1 MATNN
6 ARLVNGAIEAYNPN
20 GIQIGGQWYNYSKYG
35 FTCFAANQQPPLG
48 TPVQIKLSGDSFI
61 AALAING
68 VAIQPGTP
76 PLASNFQRN
85 GQQPAPTSPQP
96 QQAWPSTA
104 VQGSFPAPV
113 TQGTPAPAVQATVT
127 PATPVLTPLQ
137 TVVINTRLKIIDALA
152 KAQPEYFTL
161 DKLDEGTEV
170 VRNWEA
176 FVLEDLAPQPEPE
189 EETEATDPEEEVL
202 DDLPGL

>member
-6 ARLVNGAIEAYNPN
+6 ARLVNGVIESYNPT

-35 FTCFAANQQPPLG
+35 FTCFAQGQQPPLG

-61 AALAING
+61 AALAVNG
-68 VAIQPGTP
+68 VALVPGTP

-96 QQAWPSTA
+96 QQAWPQTA
-104 VQGSFPAPV
+104 VQGAFPAAV
-113 TQGTPAPAVQATVT
+113 TQVAVAPQAAPAAQ
-127 PATPVLTPLQ
+127 TPVLTPLQ
-137 TVVINTRLKIIDALA
+137 TIVINTRLKIIDALS

-161 DKLDEGTEV
+161 DKIDEGTEV

-176 FVLEDLAPQPEPE
+176 FVLEDLVPTPEPE
-189 EETEATDPEEEVL
+189 PEPEVDDETEPEVL